1 MLYIIMLRE
10 FFLFFCFLGIEKVK
24 LYRYKTKRKRKKCQI
39 VLKCYIVLGGSYHLQ
54 FKDYVLQLLF
64 KSGELSVCW
73 GVGGRWKIQ
82 ISGEIVSQIFR
93 RSTLQ
98 PKYMPII

>member
-10 FFLFFCFLGIEKVK
+10 FFLFFCFLGIEKFK